1 MQLREIIK
9 VSNLTKDYGNNKGI
23 FDVSFSINEGEVVGF
38 LGPNGAG
45 KTTTIRHLLGLI
57 QKYHGS
63 AFIKE
68 YNCFT
73 EQVLVQKY
81 IGYLPGEI
89 KFIEDFDGD
98 SFIRFMAKMKDIKD
112 LSYAYELVK
121 YFELDISK
129 KINKM
134 SKGMKQ
140 KLGLIVAFMNKPE
153 ILILDE
159 PSSGLDPLMQHKLVD
174 LIIQHKQMK
183 ATIFLSSHM
192 FDEVEKTCDRII
204 MIKEGRIVAD
214 SSIKDIKAKMQ
225 DIYMIR
231 FSTEEMASRFVNN
244 TGGSIINKAT
254 VEYRLSESLNKLI
267 KQLVEFDILEITK
280 KKQTLEE
287 LFMQYYG
294 DVYD

>member
-1 MQLREIIK
+1 
-9 VSNLTKDYGNNKGI
+9 
-23 FDVSFSINEGEVVGF
+23 
-38 LGPNGAG
+38 
-45 KTTTIRHLLGLI
+45 
-57 QKYHGS
+57 
-63 AFIKE
+63 
-68 YNCFT
+68 
-73 EQVLVQKY
+73 
-81 IGYLPGEI
+81 
-89 KFIEDFDGD
+89 
-98 SFIRFMAKMKDIKD
+98 
-112 LSYAYELVK
+112 
-121 YFELDISK
+121 
-129 KINKM
+129 
-134 SKGMKQ
+134 MKQ

-225 DIYMIR
+225 DIYIIR

-280 KKQTLEE
+280 KTN
-287 LFMQYYG
+287 FRRI
-294 DVYD
+294 VYAILW